1 MKKYYQLLSL
11 LLFIYNICWSQTITV
26 LSPNGGEQ
34 IQSETQYTISW
45 EENNTSSYTDVDF
58 STLGTPTVTGVS
70 PSSIDNNSN
79 AVTVSGTNFA
89 AGILV
94 HAQNA
99 DGDVFVPTAISV
111 TNATTVVAT
120 FDIDTDGTYFIR
132 VENTDGFAAISSS
145 AILTVS

>member
-1 MKKYYQLLSL
+1 MTRARSRADAFTTL
-11 LLFIYNICWSQTITV
+11 I
-26 LSPNGGEQ
+26 GGTEGHTFQ
-34 IQSETQYTISW
+34 ASDSTTTLGAYAA
-45 EENNTSSYTDVDF
+45 VDF
-58 STLGTPTVTGVS
+58 STGGTPTVTGGS
-70 PSSIDNNSN
+70 PSTIDNNSN
-79 AVTVSGTNFA
+79 AVTVSGTNFV

-99 DGDVFVPTAISV
+99 DGDVFVPTAISL

-132 VENTDGFAAISSS
+132 VENTDGFAGISSS

>member
-1 MKKYYQLLSL
+1 MPYLHLILL
-11 LLFIYNICWSQTITV
+11 V
-26 LSPNGGEQ
+26 
-34 IQSETQYTISW
+34 
-45 EENNTSSYTDVDF
+45 V
-58 STLGTPTVTGVS
+58 
-70 PSSIDNNSN
+70 DNNSN
-79 AVTVSGTNFA
+79 AVTVSGTNFV

-99 DGDVFVPTAISV
+99 DGDVFVPTAISL

-132 VENTDGFAAISSS
+132 VENTDGFAGISSS